1 MFPCARLP
9 SSQQQASA
17 LGAAS
22 YHLSRGRGGHPKVAE
37 LEGLEVRRDE
47 QVGRLHVAVHHRRRP
62 SVQVLE
68 RPEHLR
74 RVAQGACEGRSPR
87 RGEGAGGVGAGG
99 GAGGGVDVG
108 DGACLHELEDL
119 RMRG

>member
-1 MFPCARLP
+1 MQVRWE
-9 SSQQQASA
+9 QN
-17 LGAAS
+17 
-22 YHLSRGRGGHPKVAE
+22 LSRRGRGHPKVAE
-37 LEGLEVRRDE
+37 LDGLEVRRDE

-68 RPEHLR
+68 SPEHLR
-74 RVAQGACEGRSPR
+74 RVAQGARQWRSPH
-87 RGEGAGGVGAGG
+87 RGEGAGGGGG

-119 RMRG
+119 RVQDSRAFGFFTIIEYIECK